1 VGYAV
6 SRRNFL
12 KSALIAGLLPYK
24 SAYAGT
30 SKPSIES
37 AAGVMVNDVH
47 SGLNPTRVSAIAKV
61 NSLEAIKDAIKSAK
75 SSGKG
80 LSICGA
86 RHAAGGQEFYT
97 DGLLVD
103 ITDFNRVLGF
113 DRETG
118 LLTVQSGI
126 RWSALLD
133 ELDRMQKNISR
144 VSELASRSGSGGGSG
159 GDSGSDS
166 GSPSGSY
173 SRQKVAHPWGINQK
187 QTGLNSLTIGGTLGA
202 NAHGQGLLLKPFV
215 GDIESFTIINA
226 EAQPLICSRT
236 QNQELFSLAI
246 GGYGL
251 FGLVTDVTLRLVP
264 RQKLKRKVHHIDAS
278 DIMEN
283 FDKSVKQG
291 SRYGHCQLNVN
302 EKSPDFLTTG
312 VFVAYEEV
320 PLDTPITAID
330 TSEQNWKY
338 IVELVHTDKE
348 AAFDLYAKSVTDS
361 DNRVDWADSWQNNFY
376 QGGYH
381 EALDSKLHREVAG
394 SEVLSE
400 FYVPL
405 VELPNFLQRAKD
417 YFLANNQN
425 VIFSSIRF
433 IEKDDETFI
442 PWARERY
449 ACIVLNFHTSHSSAS
464 IQSTM
469 KAWSHLI
476 DFAISLQGSF
486 YLTYQHVAHKQQL
499 LSCYPNFEK
508 FLQMKL
514 KHDPH
519 EIFQS
524 DWYQFHKKM
533 FS

>member
-1 VGYAV
+1 MGYAV

-30 SKPSIES
+30 SKPAIES
-37 AAGVMVNDVH
+37 TAGVMVNDVH

-61 NSLEAIKDAIKSAK
+61 NSLDAIKDAIKCAK

-103 ITDFNRVLGF
+103 ITDFNRVIKF
-113 DRETG
+113 DCDAG

-126 RWSALLD
+126 RWSALCN
-133 ELDRMQKNISR
+133 ELDKMQKNIPD
-144 VSELASRSGSGGGSG
+144 ASGHDGATGS
-159 GDSGSDS
+159 SDS
-166 GSPSGSY
+166 E
-173 SRQKVAHPWGINQK
+173 RKDVHRWGINQK

-215 GDIESFTIINA
+215 GDIESFTIVNA
-226 EAQPLICSRT
+226 EAESLVCSRT
-236 QNQELFSLAI
+236 QNKELFSLVI

-264 RQKLKRKVHHIDAS
+264 RQKLRRKVHHIDAKE
-278 DIMEN
+278 ILEN
-283 FDKSVKQG
+283 FNKSVKQG

-302 EKSPDFLTTG
+302 EKSPDFLTSG

-330 TSEQNWKY
+330 TTEQNWRY
-338 IVELVHTDKE
+338 IVELVHTDK
-348 AAFDLYAKSVTDS
+348 ATAFDLYAKSVTDS

-381 EALDSKLHREVAG
+381 EALDSKLHQEVAG

-405 VELPNFLQRAKD
+405 LELPNFLKRAKD
-417 YFLANNQN
+417 YFLANHQN

-469 KAWSHLI
+469 QAWSHLI
-476 DFAISLQGSF
+476 DIAISLRGSF
-486 YLTYQHVAHKQQL
+486 YLTYQHVANKQQL

-508 FLQMKL
+508 FLQLKL
-514 KHDPH
+514 KHDPY

>member
-1 VGYAV
+1 VGFTV
-6 SRRNFL
+6 SRRSFL
-12 KSALIAGLLPYK
+12 KSALVTGLLPSGLLSY
-24 SAYAGT
+24 
-30 SKPSIES
+30 ES
-37 AAGVMVNDVH
+37 AFADNLKDSTNLATSANAIQESTSGVMVNDVH
-47 SGLNPTRVSAIAKV
+47 SGLNPTRVSSIVKV
-61 NSLEAIKDAIKSAK
+61 NSVEDIKAVIKSSK
-75 SSGKG
+75 LSGKG
-80 LSICGA
+80 FSICGA
-86 RHAAGGQEFYT
+86 RHSAGGQEFYT
-97 DGLLVD
+97 DGVLVD
-103 ITDFNRVLGF
+103 TTDFSRVIGL
-113 DRETG
+113 DREAG
-118 LLTVQSGI
+118 LFTVQSGI
-126 RWSALLD
+126 RWSALCH
-133 ELDRMQKNISR
+133 ELDKMQ
-144 VSELASRSGSGGGSG
+144 SEPIPASESIQ
-159 GDSGSDS
+159 
-166 GSPSGSY
+166 PQV
-173 SRQKVAHPWGINQK
+173 SRQKDAPLWGINQK

-215 GDIESFTIINA
+215 GDIESLRLMDATGESFVCN
-226 EAQPLICSRT
+226 RT

-251 FGLVTDVTLRLVP
+251 FGLVTEVTLRLVP
-264 RQKLKRKVHHIDAS
+264 RQKLKRKVHRIEIKEIA
-278 DIMEN
+278 EN
-283 FDKSVKQG
+283 FNNSVKQG

-302 EKSPDFLTTG
+302 EKSAGFLTTG

-320 PLDTPITAID
+320 ALDTPITAIELNED
-330 TSEQNWKY
+330 RWRN
-338 IVELVHTDKE
+338 IVELVHTDK
-348 AAFDLYAKSVTDS
+348 ASAYDLYEESVKSSNDQ
-361 DNRVDWADSWQNNFY
+361 VDWADSWQNNFY

-381 EALDSKLHREVAG
+381 KLLDSKLHQDVSG

-405 VELPNFLQRAKD
+405 VKLPDFLFGARD
-417 YFLANNQN
+417 YFLSNNQN

-449 ACIVLNFHTSHSSAS
+449 ACIVLNFHTAHSSAA

-476 DFAISLQGSF
+476 DLAISLQGSF
-486 YLTYQHVAHKQQL
+486 YLTYQHVANKQQL

-508 FLQMKL
+508 FLQLKL

-519 EIFQS
+519 EVFQS

>member
-1 VGYAV
+1 MGYAV
-6 SRRNFL
+6 SRRKFL
-12 KSALIAGLLPYK
+12 KSFLIAALLPYR
-24 SAYAGT
+24 SACAET
-30 SKPSIES
+30 SKPLIVS

-61 NSLEAIKDAIKSAK
+61 DSLEAIRDAIKSAK
-75 SSGKG
+75 LSGKG

-86 RHAAGGQEFYT
+86 RHAAGGQEFHT
-97 DGLLVD
+97 DGLLID
-103 ITDFNRVLGF
+103 TTDFNRVTGF
-113 DRETG
+113 DREAG

-126 RWSALLD
+126 RWSALCA
-133 ELDRMQKNISR
+133 ELDKMQ
-144 VSELASRSGSGGGSG
+144 A
-159 GDSGSDS
+159 DTSD
-166 GSPSGSY
+166 PRKD
-173 SRQKVAHPWGINQK
+173 RQKRQQSAHLWGINQK

-215 GDIESFTIINA
+215 GDIESLMIINA
-226 EAQPLICSRT
+226 EGERLNCSRT
-236 QNQELFSLAI
+236 QNQELFSLVV

-251 FGLVTDVTLRLVP
+251 FGLVTEVTLRLIP
-264 RQKLKRKVHHIDAS
+264 RQKLKRRVHHIDVTE
-278 DIMEN
+278 IPEN
-283 FDKSVKQG
+283 FQKSVNQG

-302 EKSPDFLTTG
+302 EKSPDFLTSG

-320 PLDTPITAID
+320 PLDTPITAVDID
-330 TSEQNWKY
+330 EQNWRN
-338 IVELVHTDKE
+338 IVELVHTDK
-348 AAFDLYAKSVTDS
+348 ATAYDLYAKSVTDT

-376 QGGYH
+376 RSGYH
-381 EALDSKLHREVAG
+381 QALDSKLHQEISG

-405 VELPNFLQRAKD
+405 ADLPTFLRRAKD

-425 VIFSSIRF
+425 IIFSSIRF

-449 ACIVLNFHTSHSSAS
+449 ACIVLNFHTSHSRAS

-469 KAWSHLI
+469 TAWSKLI
-476 DFAISLQGSF
+476 DIAISFRGSF
-486 YLTYQHVAHKQQL
+486 YLTYQHVANKQQL
-499 LSCYPNFEK
+499 LSCYPRFEE
-508 FLQMKL
+508 FLQLKL
-514 KHDPH
+514 KYDPY